1 VLGQPGPRLEGE
13 ENETERAAVN
23 QSRLPVPVL
32 GGMGLGP
39 KPPGEIRQIE
49 KHGGPEEPVAR
60 MGPESFVSHA
70 ARAFRTS

>member
-1 VLGQPGPRLEGE
+1 
-13 ENETERAAVN
+13 
-23 QSRLPVPVL
+23 
-32 GGMGLGP
+32 MGLGP